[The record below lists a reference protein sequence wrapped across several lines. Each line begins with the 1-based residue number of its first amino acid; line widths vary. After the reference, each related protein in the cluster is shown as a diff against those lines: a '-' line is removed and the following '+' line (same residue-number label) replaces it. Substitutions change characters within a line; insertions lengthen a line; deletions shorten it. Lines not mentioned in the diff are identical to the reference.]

1 MSHACT
7 VTSFSISFIGQYS
20 DSGFSVSDNEVRC
33 RLVPNSDSRFG
44 SGLSFNLPKM
54 GTDAEGDP
62 VIVVPQVQLT
72 PEQIETIQGVIEQAL
87 QATDYHSADFGPAP
101 APPAE

>member
-1 MSHACT
+1 
-7 VTSFSISFIGQYS
+7 
-20 DSGFSVSDNEVRC
+20 
-33 RLVPNSDSRFG
+33 
-44 SGLSFNLPKM
+44 M